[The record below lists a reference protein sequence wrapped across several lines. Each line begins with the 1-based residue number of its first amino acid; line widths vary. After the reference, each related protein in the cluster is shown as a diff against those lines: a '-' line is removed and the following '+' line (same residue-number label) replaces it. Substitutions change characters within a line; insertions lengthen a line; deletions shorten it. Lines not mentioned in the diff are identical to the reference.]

1 MVCTARDGRKYTL
14 GDLPGRPHPNCNCR
28 LQRVAGTSGSATQAA
43 EATPLED
50 LWYPEVDTTI
60 FADCTMASVGKLAN
74 MVQLR
79 CNVSTGCIPTDGIDA
94 HSFRGYVYRGVY
106 QAFLGGL
113 GFSKFP
119 VSASKFTASFEISG
133 DYKKLKT
140 PLHAMEGWANV
151 EVLSAVFGAGPSISR
166 FELGNTLTLS
176 IDWELGVDIG
186 GGWYGGRG
194 QLLSFSSS
202 QCGVSRD

>member
-1 MVCTARDGRKYTL
+1 MAAQGFGPPLLTEAELAFYKNNPLQQWQWKSGPGVCVVCTARDGRKYTL
-14 GDLPGRPHPNCNCR
+14 GDIPGRPHPNCNCR

-79 CNVSTGCIPTDGIDA
+79 CNVSTGCIPTERIDA

-106 QAFLGGL
+106 QAFLAGL

-119 VSASKFTASFEISG
+119 VSASKFTASF
-133 DYKKLKT
+133 
-140 PLHAMEGWANV
+140 
-151 EVLSAVFGAGPSISR
+151 
-166 FELGNTLTLS
+166 
-176 IDWELGVDIG
+176 
-186 GGWYGGRG
+186 
-194 QLLSFSSS
+194 
-202 QCGVSRD
+202 